1 MTPHVNGNG
10 SGNVD
15 GSSNGNGHESS
26 RLGWWLALAA
36 AVPIGLSLL
45 ALGRLRARRDPVLD
59 EYEAW
64 WKARAAA
71 REAGVPLPVPPAK
84 SPSLFI

>member
-1 MTPHVNGNG
+1 MTSPGNGTSNGNG
-10 SGNVD
+10 SG
-15 GSSNGNGHESS
+15 NGNGHESS

-45 ALGRLRARRDPVLD
+45 ALGRLRAQRDPVLD

-64 WKARAAA
+64 WQARAAA
-71 REAGVPLPVPPAK
+71 REAGAPMPVPPAK

>member
-1 MTPHVNGNG
+1 MTSPGNGTSNGNG
-10 SGNVD
+10 SG
-15 GSSNGNGHESS
+15 NGNGHESS

-45 ALGRLRARRDPVLD
+45 ALGRLHARRDPVLD

-64 WKARAAA
+64 WRARAAA
-71 REAGVPLPVPPAK
+71 REAGVPMPVPPAK